1 MHQKQTKIPERAS
14 AEDEDVL
21 DIFFWAYGEE
31 PHDCHQ
37 IDGGLLKEVKRHA
50 GLHDYGL

>member
-1 MHQKQTKIPERAS
+1 MHQKQRMIPKRAG

-31 PHDCHQ
+31 PCDCHPG
-37 IDGGLLKEVKRHA
+37 DGELLKRKNEVQDS
-50 GLHDYGL
+50 GL